1 MSDITLIRPGA
12 DVYQH
17 LKNGLMAIEPPSW
30 TRMIAGWLRDNG
42 FEVAIL
48 DQEAENLSNK
58 QIAERTQKS
67 RWVAVIVEGHQPSS
81 STQQMTAVTS
91 LLESLHDRNTI
102 LVGNHVSALPERTL
116 IEEPVDCVCDG
127 EGPLTLAGLLNNDSL
142 DQIPGLVWRDG
153 DTIRRNPLASLI
165 PIDELH
171 GNVWDLLPMGK
182 YRAHTWQCLD
192 GSPRQPYASIYTTQ
206 GCPFKCSFC
215 MINVFQHSSTYR
227 RRTPE
232 KVVEQVRLLYNAYGV
247 TTFKIAD
254 EMFVLDP
261 THYLPIFEGLAAL
274 PFANE
279 LNIWAYARIDTI
291 KPEPL
296 DLLRRASIRWLAL
309 GIESGSSYVRDGAKK
324 HLKDNDIVDIV
335 QAIQKAG
342 ISIIGNFIFG
352 LKHDTMES
360 MQETLTLAKSL
371 NLDFANFYSCMPY
384 PGSKLFDETKPEDL
398 PDNWSGYS
406 QHSFDTTP
414 LPTAILSSADVLRFR
429 DRAFIEFNTDSAYLE
444 RIKNKFGFS
453 AANQI
458 KNMTAYN
465 LPRKLVA

>member
-1 MSDITLIRPGA
+1 
-12 DVYQH
+12 
-17 LKNGLMAIEPPSW
+17 
-30 TRMIAGWLRDNG
+30 
-42 FEVAIL
+42 
-48 DQEAENLSNK
+48 
-58 QIAERTQKS
+58 
-67 RWVAVIVEGHQPSS
+67 
-81 STQQMTAVTS
+81 
-91 LLESLHDRNTI
+91 
-102 LVGNHVSALPERTL
+102 
-116 IEEPVDCVCDG
+116 
-127 EGPLTLAGLLNNDSL
+127 
-142 DQIPGLVWRDG
+142 
-153 DTIRRNPLASLI
+153 
-165 PIDELH
+165 
-171 GNVWDLLPMGK
+171 
-182 YRAHTWQCLD
+182 
-192 GSPRQPYASIYTTQ
+192 
-206 GCPFKCSFC
+206 
-215 MINVFQHSSTYR
+215 
-227 RRTPE
+227 
-232 KVVEQVRLLYNAYGV
+232 
-247 TTFKIAD
+247 
-254 EMFVLDP
+254 MF
-261 THYLPIFEGLAAL
+261 
-274 PFANE
+274 
-279 LNIWAYARIDTI
+279 
-291 KPEPL
+291 
-296 DLLRRASIRWLAL
+296 LRRASIRWLAL

>member
-171 GNVWDLLPMGK
+171 GNVWDLLPDGQVPRPHMAMSG
-182 YRAHTWQCLD
+182 WQSKTTVCLD
-192 GSPRQPYASIYTTQ
+192 LHDS
-206 GCPFKCSFC
+206 
-215 MINVFQHSSTYR
+215 
-227 RRTPE
+227 
-232 KVVEQVRLLYNAYGV
+232 RLSV
-247 TTFKIAD
+247 
-254 EMFVLDP
+254 
-261 THYLPIFEGLAAL
+261 
-274 PFANE
+274 
-279 LNIWAYARIDTI
+279 
-291 KPEPL
+291 
-296 DLLRRASIRWLAL
+296 
-309 GIESGSSYVRDGAKK
+309 
-324 HLKDNDIVDIV
+324 
-335 QAIQKAG
+335 
-342 ISIIGNFIFG
+342 
-352 LKHDTMES
+352 
-360 MQETLTLAKSL
+360 
-371 NLDFANFYSCMPY
+371 
-384 PGSKLFDETKPEDL
+384 
-398 PDNWSGYS
+398 
-406 QHSFDTTP
+406 
-414 LPTAILSSADVLRFR
+414 
-429 DRAFIEFNTDSAYLE
+429 
-444 RIKNKFGFS
+444 
-453 AANQI
+453 
-458 KNMTAYN
+458 
-465 LPRKLVA
+465 

>member
-17 LKNGLMAIEPPSW
+17 LKNGLTAIEPPPW

-127 EGPLTLAGLLNNDSL
+127 EGPLTLAGLLNNDPL

-171 GNVWDLLPMGK
+171 GNVWDLLPMDK

-206 GCPFKCSFC
+206 GCSFKCSFC
-215 MINVFQHSSTYR
+215 MINVFQHSNTYR

-232 KVVEQVRLLYNAYGV
+232 KVVEQIRHLHDVYGV
-247 TTFKIAD
+247 RTFKIAD

-261 THYLPIFEGLAAL
+261 THYIPVCEGLAAL

-291 KPEPL
+291 KPETL
-296 DLLRRASIRWLAL
+296 DLLSRAGIRWLAL

-324 HLKDNDIVDIV
+324 HLKDNDIVNIV
-335 QAIQKAG
+335 QAIQEAG

-360 MQETLTLAKSL
+360 MRETLTLAKSL
-371 NLDFANFYSCMPY
+371 NLDFANFYSCLPY

-406 QHSFDTTP
+406 QHSLDCKP
-414 LPTAILSSADVLRFR
+414 LPTETLSSTDVLRFR
-429 DRAFIEFNTDSAYLE
+429 DAAFIEFNSDSNYLE
-444 RIKNKFGFS
+444 RIKNKFGFN

-458 KNMTAYN
+458 KTMTAYN

>member
-171 GNVWDLLPMGK
+171 GNVWDLLPMDK

-261 THYLPIFEGLAAL
+261 THYLPICEGLAAL

-291 KPEPL
+291 KPETL